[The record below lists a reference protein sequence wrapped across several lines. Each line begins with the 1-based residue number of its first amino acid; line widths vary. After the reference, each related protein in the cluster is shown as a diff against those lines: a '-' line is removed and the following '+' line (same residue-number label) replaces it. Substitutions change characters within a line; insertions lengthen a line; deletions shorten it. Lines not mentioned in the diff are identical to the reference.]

1 MTLTNRRTILD
12 LLNRHQ
18 FSFSKSMGQN
28 FLVNPSVSPRM
39 AELCGAAEDVG
50 VLEIGP
56 GIGVLT
62 QELSLRAAKVVS
74 LEIDGRLLPI
84 LKETLADCE
93 NTSILHADV
102 MKTDLFAV
110 LREHFNG
117 MRVVVCANL
126 PYYITTPILTR
137 LLEERL
143 PVESITVLVQKE
155 AAERLCAPLGTRACG
170 AVSAV
175 VQYYSVASRLFS
187 VSAGSFM
194 PPPKVES
201 QAIRLDI
208 RQTLP
213 VFPNDVPFMFSVIRG
228 AFEQRRKTIANALAS
243 ALSMSKQDVFSA
255 LHAAEIH
262 PMQRAEQLSLAQFS
276 VLSDRLLNLRTET
289 QQDI

>member
-1 MTLTNRRTILD
+1 
-12 LLNRHQ
+12 
-18 FSFSKSMGQN
+18 
-28 FLVNPSVSPRM
+28 M
-39 AELCGAAEDVG
+39 ADLCGAAKDVG

-84 LKETLADCE
+84 LRETLADCD
-93 NTSILHADV
+93 NTAILHADV
-102 MKTDLFAV
+102 MKTDLFSV
-110 LREHFNG
+110 LQEHFKG
-117 MRVVVCANL
+117 LRVVVCANL

-137 LLEERL
+137 LLEQRL
-143 PVESITVLVQKE
+143 PIESITVLVQKE

-213 VFPNDVPFMFSVIRG
+213 VFPTDVSFMFTVIRG

-243 ALSMSKQDVFSA
+243 ALAMSKQEVFFA
-255 LHAAEIH
+255 LHEADIH
-262 PMQRAEQLSLAQFS
+262 PMQRAEQLTLAQFS
-276 VLSDRLLNLRTET
+276 RLSDCLYKLRDES
-289 QQDI
+289 QPDGL